1 MAQTLPAVSSLQ
13 TVGELVTV
21 EPVESKAQL
30 RRFADIPYLL
40 HGADERWSPGVR
52 AYESWRIDA
61 RRHPYFDRG
70 DAAYLLARRA
80 GRPVGR
86 IAAHVDRSGA
96 VDGWFGFFDVPD
108 DGAVAGALLDAAQ
121 EWLDEQGARS
131 MTGPVSWT
139 PEDEFGV
146 PVAGTEH
153 RGLTGRPWRP
163 SWYADQLRSAGLEPG
178 EQRSTH
184 RLATDAPGARS
195 GELDGAEATQN
206 TARVR
211 GGGRDVP
218 PHAGRYADPRLVLDG
233 IAAVPDVSATL
244 ARASLRSA
252 WRVARRASERAF
264 DTAVCVRC
272 TGDPAELVPALR
284 AAAGAAGYRWLV
296 APWAPEGVEPE
307 TTNQVFSRR
316 W

>member
-1 MAQTLPAVSSLQ
+1 MAQTLSAVSSLP
-13 TVGELVTV
+13 TVGQVVTV

-80 GRPVGR
+80 GRPIGR
-86 IAAHVDRSGA
+86 VAAHVDRSGA
-96 VDGWFGFFDVPD
+96 ADGWFGFFDVPD
-108 DGAVAGALLDAAQ
+108 DPAVAEPLLDAAQ

-139 PEDEFGV
+139 ADEDFGV
-146 PVAGTEH
+146 PVAGTEQ

-163 SWYADQLRSAGLEPG
+163 SWYADQLRSAGLRPG
-178 EQRSTH
+178 EQRSTY
-184 RLATDAPGARS
+184 RIPAEPDAVAVAAPVGS
-195 GELDGAEATQN
+195 DP
-206 TARVR
+206 
-211 GGGRDVP
+211 P

-252 WRVARRASERAF
+252 WRVARRASDRAF

-272 TGDPAELVPALR
+272 AGDPAELVPALR
-284 AAAGAAGYRWLV
+284 AAAGAAGYQWVV
-296 APWAPEGVEPE
+296 APWAPDGVAPE

>member
-1 MAQTLPAVSSLQ
+1 M
-13 TVGELVTV
+13 

-30 RRFADIPYLL
+30 RRFAEIPYLL

-80 GRPVGR
+80 GRPIGR

-108 DGAVAGALLDAAQ
+108 EPAIAGALLDAAQ

-139 PEDEFGV
+139 PEDDFGV
-146 PVAGTEH
+146 PVSGTEH

-163 SWYADQLRSAGLEPG
+163 AWYAEQLVAAGLEPG
-178 EQRSTH
+178 ERRSTY
-184 RLATDAPGARS
+184 RLPTEPGAVAVAS
-195 GELDGAEATQN
+195 P
-206 TARVR
+206 VR
-211 GGGRDVP
+211 GDPP

-233 IAAVPDVSATL
+233 IAAVPDVSSTL

-272 TGDPAELVPALR
+272 VGDPAELVPALR

-296 APWAPEGVEPE
+296 APWAPDGVAPE
-307 TTNQVFSRR
+307 TINQVFSRR

>member
-1 MAQTLPAVSSLQ
+1 M
-13 TVGELVTV
+13 GEVITV

-80 GRPVGR
+80 GRPVAR
-86 IAAHVDRSGA
+86 IAAHVDRAGA
-96 VDGWFGFFDVPD
+96 ADGWFGFFDAPD
-108 DGAVAGALLDAAQ
+108 ESAVVAPLLDAAQ
-121 EWLDEQGARS
+121 AWLDEQGARS

-139 PEDEFGV
+139 PDDDFGV

-163 SWYADQLRSAGLEPG
+163 AWYADQLRSAGLEPG
-178 EQRSTH
+178 EQRSTY
-184 RLATDAPGARS
+184 RLPTEPGAAA
-195 GELDGAEATQN
+195 GDPPL
-206 TARVR
+206 
-211 GGGRDVP
+211 GGDPP
-218 PHAGRYADPRLVLDG
+218 PHAGRYADPRLVLHG
-233 IAAVPDVSATL
+233 IAAVPDVSSTL

-272 TGDPAELVPALR
+272 TGDAAELVPALR

-296 APWAPEGVEPE
+296 APWAPEGVAPE